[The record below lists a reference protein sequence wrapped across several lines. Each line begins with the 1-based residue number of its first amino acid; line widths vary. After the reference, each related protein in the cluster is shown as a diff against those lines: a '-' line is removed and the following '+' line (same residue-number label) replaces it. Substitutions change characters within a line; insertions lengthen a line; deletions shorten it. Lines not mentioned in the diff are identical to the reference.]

1 MTPCVTVTAFH
12 SLTGNTRSRRA
23 RPARPARSQRSHR
36 ARGQGMSPS
45 WPTAPA
51 MCSPRLMAPTSKQ
64 GCPWGGSYVADRKE
78 RGTPRK
84 GSSGILFP
92 KHVCPHRPGSPRHRH
107 CWKCPNYAICP
118 TDPLPA
124 RALHRAPQQP
134 CPQAT
139 CSDTH
144 TRVVLFSDDSGNH
157 SRSEGQV
164 MHHPTG
170 SSSNNPDPGLNPTGG
185 FPAPRGDLLLPT

>member
-1 MTPCVTVTAFH
+1 MCH
-12 SLTGNTRSRRA
+12 SYRLSLPDRQYEKQTRTSCKAGPQPEEPQSSRAGDEPELADGTR
-23 RPARPARSQRSHR
+23 HVL
-36 ARGQGMSPS
+36 
-45 WPTAPA
+45 APA
-51 MCSPRLMAPTSKQ
+51 DGAHVQTGLSL
-64 GCPWGGSYVADRKE
+64 GGSYVADRKE